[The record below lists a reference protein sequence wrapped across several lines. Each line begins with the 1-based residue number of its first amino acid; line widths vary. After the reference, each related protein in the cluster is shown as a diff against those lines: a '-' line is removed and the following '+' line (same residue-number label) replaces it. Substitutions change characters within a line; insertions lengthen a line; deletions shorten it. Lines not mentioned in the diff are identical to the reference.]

1 MKRDGFTLVE
11 ILTVIAIIGIV
22 AGMAVISFS
31 GMVRRYNVES
41 QIKELYSDLVNTRV
55 MAMSTKRTHFVDIK
69 SDRYSAYVDTN
80 TTNPNQDGD
89 GMLQEATDVRLAGY
103 PKTFKFPLSWGG
115 GGTGATVE
123 FSAKGLANTS
133 NTFCVFS
140 NINPAYDCI
149 VVSRTRIILG
159 KLKNQGSCSSGNCET
174 KQ

>member
-22 AGMAVISFS
+22 AGMAVISFR

-69 SDRYSAYVDTN
+69 SGQYSAYVDTN

-89 GMLQEATDVRLAGY
+89 GILQEATDVRLAGY

-115 GGTGATVE
+115 GSTTIE
-123 FSAKGLANTS
+123 FSPKGLANNIP

-149 VVSRTRIILG
+149 VVSPTRIILG
-159 KLKNQGSCSSGNCET
+159 RLKNQGSCSSGNCET

>member
-55 MAMSTKRTHFVDIK
+55 MAMSTKKTHFVDIK
-69 SDRYSAYVDTN
+69 SGQYSAYVDTN

-89 GMLQEATDVRLAGY
+89 GILQDATDVRLAGY

-115 GGTGATVE
+115 GSTTIE

-149 VVSRTRIILG
+149 VVSWTRIILG
-159 KLKNQGSCSSGNCET
+159 KLKSQGSCSGNCET